1 MSPVLLNCHSMG
13 GGGGDPSDTHPNVTF
28 APTTAGAL
36 MPAGAMT
43 IAGGSTYTP
52 ACTINGYLH
61 R

>member
-1 MSPVLLNCHSMG
+1 M

-28 APTTAGAL
+28 APTTAAAF

-43 IAGGSTYTP
+43 IAGGPTYTQ
-52 ACTINGYLH
+52 AYTINGYLN